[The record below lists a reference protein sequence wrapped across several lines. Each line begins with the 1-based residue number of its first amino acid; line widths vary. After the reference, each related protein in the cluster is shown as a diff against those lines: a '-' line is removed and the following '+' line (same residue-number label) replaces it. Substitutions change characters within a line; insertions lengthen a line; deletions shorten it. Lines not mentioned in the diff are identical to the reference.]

1 MVGSDLPR
9 VPTSGGPVP
18 PGRGAPTSV
27 PGPLALLLC
36 LQRRLQASPGA
47 LVALIW
53 VDFLLILNCTL
64 STRILK
70 NVLLHMGVQLIYG
83 VVLVSTK

>member
-53 VDFLLILNCTL
+53 VDFLLI
-64 STRILK
+64 ILLK
-70 NVLLHMGVQLIYG
+70 SMLFVMLKLPVYAQGR
-83 VVLVSTK
+83 S

>member
-9 VPTSGGPVP
+9 VPTSGGPMP

-36 LQRRLQASPGA
+36 LQASPGA

-53 VDFLLILNCTL
+53 VDFLLLLYCTL
-64 STRILK
+64 STMILK
-70 NVLLHMGVQLIYG
+70 NFLLHMGVQLIYG
-83 VVLVSTK
+83 VVSVSTK

>member
-1 MVGSDLPR
+1 M
-9 VPTSGGPVP
+9 
-18 PGRGAPTSV
+18 GALASWETGASTSV

-47 LVALIW
+47 LVTLIW

-64 STRILK
+64 STMILK
-70 NVLLHMGVQLIYG
+70 HSLLRTGAQLIHDI
-83 VVLVSTK
+83 VLVPTK